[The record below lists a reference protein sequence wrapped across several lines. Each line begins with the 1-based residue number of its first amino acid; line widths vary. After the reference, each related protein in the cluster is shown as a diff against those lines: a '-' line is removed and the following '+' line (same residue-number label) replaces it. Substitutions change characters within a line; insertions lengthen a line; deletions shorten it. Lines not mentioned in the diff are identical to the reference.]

1 MALSIALPVQAA
13 EGNVKY
19 TGHAGEFIFAPG
31 SKYSPT
37 DLFPDFKDVMP
48 GDTITQ
54 KIVIKNDGDT
64 NVKISMRSLG
74 AHEDSVKFLK
84 ELKLTVVQLTDTK
97 LFEAEADQKAQL
109 TEWRALGTIAPGG
122 EVVLEV
128 KLEVPTSL
136 DNNFKSLIGYIDWEF
151 LAEELEGTGPQTGD
165 YMNYLPWVIGL
176 TASAVL
182 IIFIIAKRRKEQEE
196 ETK

>member
-1 MALSIALPVQAA
+1 MRL
-13 EGNVKY
+13 NK
-19 TGHAGEFIFAPG
+19 
-31 SKYSPT
+31 KN
-37 DLFPDFKDVMP
+37 
-48 GDTITQ
+48 
-54 KIVIKNDGDT
+54 KIMN
-64 NVKISMRSLG
+64 LQQQ
-74 AHEDSVKFLK
+74 EDC
-84 ELKLTVVQLTDTK
+84 KL
-97 LFEAEADQKAQL
+97 
-109 TEWRALGTIAPGG
+109 

-136 DNNFKSLIGYIDWEF
+136 DNNFKSLIGYINWEF